1 MTNYIK
7 HAKTLTLDQWRGEI
21 CSGAEGEGPL
31 WNDIVREMDS
41 FPQRDP
47 MRSLVEQLCL
57 ESDSESICRVSCMI
71 HGVAVSED
79 FCSFPTTV
87 YFYGWT
93 EPYQAGRA
101 NIIGAEPFEVCR
113 DVFSDGID
121 RDTYFIRVEAVL
133 RINDDAQMSSEIVE
147 ACADPYSI
155 DLEVEE
161 DGSLFAYAGL

>member
-1 MTNYIK
+1 
-7 HAKTLTLDQWRGEI
+7 
-21 CSGAEGEGPL
+21 
-31 WNDIVREMDS
+31 
-41 FPQRDP
+41 
-47 MRSLVEQLCL
+47 MRSIKSRSRLASSNTRRPDFAVNSFSNRPFLQFIRSAKCALAPPLRERP
-57 ESDSESICRVSCMI
+57 SDPGLQR
-71 HGVAVSED
+71 AARLP
-79 FCSFPTTV
+79 FPREWL
-87 YFYGWT
+87 GRSLR
-93 EPYQAGRA
+93 PANHQAGRA
-101 NIIGAEPFEVCR
+101 NIIGVEPFEVCR

>member
-1 MTNYIK
+1 MLLVTPPWFK
-7 HAKTLTLDQWRGEI
+7 
-21 CSGAEGEGPL
+21 PL
-31 WNDIVREMDS
+31 RPERLYLKLALLGSVGNVQTAVGI
-41 FPQRDP
+41 
-47 MRSLVEQLCL
+47 
-57 ESDSESICRVSCMI
+57 
-71 HGVAVSED
+71 AVSED

-87 YFYGWT
+87 YFYGWA

-101 NIIGAEPFEVCR
+101 NIIGVEPFEVCR